1 MYSFDFL
8 LDREPFADDAE
19 QLLLM
24 IALNDIKGF
33 ITVKSLMDIHYV
45 LKHVTHDEEKVRSAL
60 SILLD
65 TFWLVNSNAED
76 AINAY
81 ATAPNFMS
89 APCLSFSFVA
99 VSLPHVHLFGVLRFQ
114 AAFVN
119 RRHHDVD
126 RLALGRSVDRRLA
139 CLHRLY

>member
-45 LKHVTHDEEKVRSAL
+45 LKHVIHDEEKVRSAL

-76 AINAY
+76 AINALTSKVRDY
-81 ATAPNFMS
+81 EDDLMIETAISCHSDCIITRNTKDYCNS
-89 APCLSFSFVA
+89 AVKTYEPREFL
-99 VSLPHVHLFGVLRFQ
+99 
-114 AAFVN
+114 
-119 RRHHDVD
+119 
-126 RLALGRSVDRRLA
+126 
-139 CLHRLY
+139 RLYQK

>member
-1 MYSFDFL
+1 MTVLFDTCILLDFL

-45 LKHVTHDEEKVRSAL
+45 LKHVIHDEEKVRSAL

-65 TFWLVNSNAED
+65 TF
-76 AINAY
+76 
-81 ATAPNFMS
+81 
-89 APCLSFSFVA
+89 
-99 VSLPHVHLFGVLRFQ
+99 
-114 AAFVN
+114 
-119 RRHHDVD
+119 
-126 RLALGRSVDRRLA
+126 
-139 CLHRLY
+139 

>member
-45 LKHVTHDEEKVRSAL
+45 LKHVIHDEEKVRSAL

-76 AINAY
+76 AINALTSKVRDY
-81 ATAPNFMS
+81 EDALMIETAISYHSDCIITRNTKDYCNS
-89 APCLSFSFVA
+89 AVKTYEPQEFL
-99 VSLPHVHLFGVLRFQ
+99 
-114 AAFVN
+114 
-119 RRHHDVD
+119 
-126 RLALGRSVDRRLA
+126 
-139 CLHRLY
+139 RLYQK

>member
-45 LKHVTHDEEKVRSAL
+45 LKHVIHDEEKVRSAL
-60 SILLD
+60 STLLD

-76 AINAY
+76 AINALTSKVRDY
-81 ATAPNFMS
+81 EDALMIETAISCKSDFIITRNTKDYRNS
-89 APCLSFSFVA
+89 AVKIYEPQEFLM
-99 VSLPHVHLFGVLRFQ
+99 
-114 AAFVN
+114 
-119 RRHHDVD
+119 
-126 RLALGRSVDRRLA
+126 
-139 CLHRLY
+139 LYQK

>member
-45 LKHVTHDEEKVRSAL
+45 LKHVLHDEEKVRSAL

-65 TFWLVNSNAED
+65 TFWPVNSNAED
-76 AINAY
+76 AINALTSKARDY
-81 ATAPNFMS
+81 EDALMIETAISCHSDCIITRNIRDYLQSIVPAYTPAEF
-89 APCLSFSFVA
+89 LQ
-99 VSLPHVHLFGVLRFQ
+99 RI
-114 AAFVN
+114 
-119 RRHHDVD
+119 
-126 RLALGRSVDRRLA
+126 
-139 CLHRLY
+139 

>member
-45 LKHVTHDEEKVRSAL
+45 LKHVIHDEEKVRSAL

-76 AINAY
+76 AINALTSKARDY
-81 ATAPNFMS
+81 EDALMIETAISCHSDCIITRNTKDYCNS
-89 APCLSFSFVA
+89 AVKTYEPQEFL
-99 VSLPHVHLFGVLRFQ
+99 
-114 AAFVN
+114 
-119 RRHHDVD
+119 
-126 RLALGRSVDRRLA
+126 
-139 CLHRLY
+139 RLYQK

>member
-1 MYSFDFL
+1 VYSFDFL

-45 LKHVTHDEEKVRSAL
+45 LKHVIHDEEKVRSAL
-60 SILLD
+60 STLLD

-76 AINAY
+76 AINALTSKVRDY
-81 ATAPNFMS
+81 EDALMIETAISCKSDFIITRNTKDYRNS
-89 APCLSFSFVA
+89 AVKIYEPQEFLM
-99 VSLPHVHLFGVLRFQ
+99 
-114 AAFVN
+114 
-119 RRHHDVD
+119 
-126 RLALGRSVDRRLA
+126 
-139 CLHRLY
+139 LYQK